1 MNEVLLFFFF
11 FLMLTMNKVLL
22 SLHLENTFCAP
33 CLRLA
38 CETVRPT
45 TTIHILKLRLTTIVQ
60 PINED
65 PWQCFK
71 TETHD
76 YCSHFK
82 IILIPYFQ
90 FSTE

>member
-1 MNEVLLFFFF
+1 
-11 FLMLTMNKVLL
+11 MLTINKVLL
-22 SLHLENTFCAP
+22 SLRLESTFCAP
-33 CLRLA
+33 CLCLA
-38 CETVRPT
+38 FETMRPT
-45 TTIHILKLRLTTIVQ
+45 TTVHILKLRLTTIVQ
-60 PINED
+60 PTNED

>member
-1 MNEVLLFFFF
+1 
-11 FLMLTMNKVLL
+11 MLTMNKVLL
-22 SLHLENTFCAP
+22 SLRLENTFCAP

-38 CETVRPT
+38 FETVRPT

-60 PINED
+60 PTDED
-65 PWQCFK
+65 PRQCFK

-76 YCSHFK
+76 YYSHFK
-82 IILIPYFQ
+82 IILISYFQ